1 MRRPNDIWAD
11 IAIIAFALLV
21 ALLAGRAVASW
32 SLLCPPGEEATCW
45 LRQRPEAIEREIH
58 LPPLTID
65 GGSKCD
71 PW

>member
-1 MRRPNDIWAD
+1 MSKPNDIWAD

-21 ALLAGRAVASW
+21 ALLAGRAV
-32 SLLCPPGEEATCW
+32 ATCW